1 MADILKIGRRGEIIL
16 PRRVRAGLDL
26 KEGDELL
33 LEVEGDTLVL
43 SRKAK
48 RFSAYLE
55 TIQGKK
61 GPKG

>member
-1 MADILKIGRRGEIIL
+1 MADILKIGRHGDVVI
-16 PRRVRAGLDL
+16 PRRVRAALDL

-33 LEVEGDTLVL
+33 LSVENDTIVL

-55 TIQGKK
+55 SLGKK
-61 GPKG
+61 PRG